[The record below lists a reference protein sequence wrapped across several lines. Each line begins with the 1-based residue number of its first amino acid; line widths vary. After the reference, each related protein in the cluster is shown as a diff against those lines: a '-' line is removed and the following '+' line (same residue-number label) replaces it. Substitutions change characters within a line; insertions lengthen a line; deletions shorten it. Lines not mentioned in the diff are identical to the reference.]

1 MLKFAAALLAL
12 LLFALPVRAQPNAVE
27 AVLIKQFLVC
37 RGALSEGCESFGLS
51 KFSDALVVFAGAAE
65 GGDKGAQNNLGMLYE
80 TGAGVRRSDAEAKRL
95 YSLAADAGD
104 LESRIHLGTATNT
117 QENAAETAVWAATR
131 GVTSIRLVTG
141 GYHMPRSLLE
151 FRGAMPD
158 VELVPHPV
166 FPDHVKLA
174 KWWAYPGTLALTASE
189 YTKFVA
195 AWLRLRLER
204 AITVL
209 TGPSAKAGPS

>member
-1 MLKFAAALLAL
+1 MRSPRRRGRRVGSFVILVLVAVALWAGGLLGFA
-12 LLFALPVRAQPNAVE
+12 
-27 AVLIKQFLVC
+27 
-37 RGALSEGCESFGLS
+37 
-51 KFSDALVVFAGAAE
+51 DA
-65 GGDKGAQNNLGMLYE
+65 MP
-80 TGAGVRRSDAEAKRL
+80 RSVADAEARTDAIVVLTGGSGRVATGLDLLGRDRAQALFVSGVYRGVEVRHLLKA
-95 YSLAADAGD
+95 LAADAGD